1 MGNGTDIGFW
11 ALVMRVLII
20 YLLLLVSMRIMG
32 KREIGQ
38 LSNLDFVVAIVVA
51 ELATLPLTDRNLTLL
66 HSVVPMLILTVLQ
79 VSVSM
84 LCLKSNKFRRIL
96 YGKPNLLIAAGK
108 LQMREMRKARYNI
121 DDLMS
126 QLRQK
131 DVFDIAEVD
140 YAVLETSGEL
150 TVLLRSDKKP
160 ATKGDFAFKEPA
172 VFKGMPLTLID
183 DGEVNMRGLR
193 DNHLTKQWL
202 MEQLK
207 QKNITNPRDV
217 FFASIS
223 NDGTIYLMT
232 RIEALETQETMQ

>member
-38 LSNLDFVVAIVVA
+38 LSNLDVVVAIVVA

-160 ATKGDFAFKEPA
+160 ATKGDFAFKEPT

-183 DGEVNMRGLR
+183 DGEVNMCGLR

-202 MEQLK
+202 LEQLK

-232 RIEALETQETMQ
+232 RIEALETQETMH

>member
-1 MGNGTDIGFW
+1 MGNGMDIGFW
-11 ALVMRVLII
+11 ELLLRVLLI

-66 HSVVPMLILTVLQ
+66 HSVIPMLILTALQ
-79 VSVSM
+79 VSASM
-84 LCLKSNKFRRIL
+84 LCLKSNRFRRIL
-96 YGKPNLLIAAGK
+96 YGKPDLLIASGR

-160 ATKGDFAFKEPA
+160 ATKGDFGCKEPA
-172 VFKGMPLTLID
+172 AFQGMPLTLID
-183 DGEVNMRGLR
+183 DGEVNVRGLR
-193 DNHLTKQWL
+193 DHHLTEQWL
-202 MEQLK
+202 TSQLHK
-207 QKNITNPRDV
+207 KHIADPREV
-217 FFASIS
+217 FFASLS
-223 NDGTIYLMT
+223 NDGTIYLIT
-232 RIEALETQETMQ
+232 RMDALETQETMH

>member
-11 ALVMRVLII
+11 ELVLRVLLI
-20 YLLLLVSMRIMG
+20 YLLLLATMRIMG

-51 ELATLPLTDRNLTLL
+51 ELATLPLTDRNLTLI
-66 HSVVPMLILTVLQ
+66 HSVVPMLILTLLQ

-84 LCLKSNKFRRIL
+84 ACLKSNKFRRLL
-96 YGKPNLLIAAGK
+96 YGKPNLLIASGN

-150 TVLLRSDKKP
+150 TVLLKSDKKP
-160 ATKGDFAFKEPA
+160 ATKGDFGFKEPDD
-172 VFKGMPLTLID
+172 FKGMPLTLID
-183 DGEVNMRGLR
+183 DGEVNVRGLR
-193 DNHLTKQWL
+193 DSHLTEKWL
-202 MEQLK
+202 YQQLK
-207 QKNITNPRDV
+207 KKNITNPRDV
-217 FFASIS
+217 FFASLS

-232 RIEALETQETMQ
+232 RIESLETLEKMH